1 GMVLMAAHRSP
12 KPRVWVQILVPLPNR
27 ACSTRRAT
35 ELSPTGLGPSY
46 VGFYF
51 CAKLARTGCHW
62 LVPGRRI
69 RFRLVQRESSSM
81 FTRMIENIKEF
92 LSDVRNELKKVSFP
106 TKAETIG
113 STTVV
118 IVFCVLMSIYLSV
131 I

>member
-1 GMVLMAAHRSP
+1 
-12 KPRVWVQILVPLPNR
+12 
-27 ACSTRRAT
+27 
-35 ELSPTGLGPSY
+35 
-46 VGFYF
+46 
-51 CAKLARTGCHW
+51 
-62 LVPGRRI
+62 
-69 RFRLVQRESSSM
+69 M

-131 I
+131 IDSFLAWLVGKII